1 MKVLRDASWL
11 AVAMEPEVQSA
22 FELVLR
28 VNKPRVFWDIG
39 ANLGFYSWVVR
50 QYPSIEQVILFEP
63 DPTNFNLITKTI
75 RRNKISNCRPMKLA
89 LSNETGEAL
98 FLVDRASGATGSL
111 QSVSNATHPLSLQ
124 REYRMT
130 ETISSRTATVDS
142 LISGGLPAP
151 DLIKID
157 VEGAEQLVLLGAQ
170 RCLSQT
176 RPALILEISNLE
188 LLRELRD
195 MDYSVFRIDRGNFL
209 CIPNQSGPKLAAFEQ
224 AFGPHL

>member
-1 MKVLRDASWL
+1 
-11 AVAMEPEVQSA
+11 
-22 FELVLR
+22 
-28 VNKPRVFWDIG
+28 
-39 ANLGFYSWVVR
+39 
-50 QYPSIEQVILFEP
+50 
-63 DPTNFNLITKTI
+63 
-75 RRNKISNCRPMKLA
+75 MKLA